1 MSPVEVR
8 VHLRQLITAE
18 QEARQRRDTYLN
30 EIMQHRANEIEA
42 SYKHQFEKLRASFEL
57 ETLQFEKTLK
67 DRAQGIIKG
76 I

>member
-8 VHLRQLITAE
+8 QHLRSLITAE

-30 EIMQHRANEIEA
+30 EIMQHRANEIE
-42 SYKHQFEKLRASFEL
+42 STYKLQFEKLRASFEL